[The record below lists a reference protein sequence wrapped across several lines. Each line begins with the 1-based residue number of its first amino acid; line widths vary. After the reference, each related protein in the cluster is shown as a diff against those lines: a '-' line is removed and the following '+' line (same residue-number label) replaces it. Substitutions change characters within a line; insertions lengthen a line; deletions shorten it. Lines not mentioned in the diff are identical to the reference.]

1 MIVLDTR
8 PTIACRNYNREMPVH
23 LSPRERQRLEA
34 RAHSLEPSVRIGHA
48 ALTDAVVA
56 EIDRTLTAHKLI
68 KIRID
73 APDREMRADLCDEI
87 CTRVDAAEVQRVGKV
102 LVLWR
107 PAPEEDS
114 H

>member
-1 MIVLDTR
+1 
-8 PTIACRNYNREMPVH
+8 MPVH
-23 LSPRERQRLEA
+23 LTPRERQQLKA
-34 RAHSLEPSVRIGHA
+34 RAHSLEPSVRIGHS

-73 APDREMRADLCDEI
+73 APDRATRAELCEQI
-87 CTRVDAAEVQRVGKV
+87 RARVDAAEVQRVGKV

-107 PAPEEDS
+107 PAIDET
-114 H
+114 